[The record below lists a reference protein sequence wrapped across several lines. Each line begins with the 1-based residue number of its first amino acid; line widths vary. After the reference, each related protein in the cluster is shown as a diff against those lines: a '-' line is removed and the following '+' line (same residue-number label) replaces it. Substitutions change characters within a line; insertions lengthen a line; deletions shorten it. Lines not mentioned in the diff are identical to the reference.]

1 MPIVVCPSRAP
12 SASGSATSSEVG
24 GWRPVHHVS
33 SAGVRPPP
41 ADVRRARI
49 VMASAPTRVN
59 SLRADQAPIAE
70 HSQAQAAAGRE
81 EILMTPATIAVFPGD
96 GIGPEVTREAQAV
109 LDACCR
115 RFGLAVEFEEAPI
128 GGCAI
133 DTTGEPLPK
142 ASLALAEQSDAVL
155 LGAVGGPKWDDPQSS
170 VRPEQA
176 LLGLRRG
183 LGLFANLRPIVAH
196 PALID
201 AAPLKRSVLDGV
213 DILFVREL
221 TGGVYF
227 GQPSERRAG
236 PEGREAIDTTVY
248 SEREVERVVTL
259 AFQLAQSRRKRVAQ
273 VDKANILATS
283 RLWREV
289 THEVARAWP
298 EVACEDVL
306 VDAMAMHLLRRPRDF
321 DVVVTENMFGDIL
334 TDEASVLTGSL
345 GMLPSASVGEARNR
359 AGGRRGL
366 YEPIHGSAPDI
377 AGKDVANPL
386 GAILSAAM
394 LLEHSLNLPA
404 PARAIEAAVWA
415 VIDSGVRTADVTQD
429 GCRIVGCRA
438 MGEAV
443 RANLREGAT

>member
-1 MPIVVCPSRAP
+1 M
-12 SASGSATSSEVG
+12 
-24 GWRPVHHVS
+24 H
-33 SAGVRPPP
+33 
-41 ADVRRARI
+41 
-49 VMASAPTRVN
+49 
-59 SLRADQAPIAE
+59 Q
-70 HSQAQAAAGRE
+70 
-81 EILMTPATIAVFPGD
+81 ATIAVLPGD
-96 GIGPEVTREAQAV
+96 GIGPEVTREARAV
-109 LDACCR
+109 LDVCAE
-115 RFGLAVEFEEAPI
+115 RFGLSLRFEEARI
-128 GGCAI
+128 GGGAI
-133 DTTGEPLPK
+133 DQDGTALPD
-142 ASLALAEQSDAVL
+142 ASFAVAERSDAIL
-155 LGAVGGPKWDDPQSS
+155 LGAVGGPKWDHPQAT

-196 PALID
+196 PALIP
-201 AAPLKRSVLDGV
+201 AAPLKRELLEGV

-227 GQPSERRAG
+227 GQPSERRHG
-236 PEGREAIDTTVY
+236 PEGRSAVDTVVY
-248 SEREVERVVTL
+248 AEGEVTRVVRL
-259 AFQLAQSRRKRVAQ
+259 AFELARARRRQVTQ

-289 THEVARAWP
+289 THEIAAEFPDVT
-298 EVACEDVL
+298 CEDVL
-306 VDAMAMHLLRRPRDF
+306 VDAMSMHLLRRPRDF

-345 GMLPSASVGEARNR
+345 GMLPSASLGDRVNGC
-359 AGGRRGL
+359 GGRLGL

-394 LLEHSLNLPA
+394 LLDHSLGQAA
-404 PARAIEAAVWA
+404 PARAIEAAVSA
-415 VIDSGVRTADVTQD
+415 VIDTGLRTADVRQD

-443 RANLREGAT
+443 RATLARQ